1 MTKKLKNP
9 PPVDRLRTSGRSSL
23 GKIDPTAGRYGAGL
37 IPGVSLCSRGE
48 ALGHYSWID
57 AVMLA
62 QIVEQCNANP
72 KLIKSR
78 FAHPDM
84 CDDGTGKALGTI
96 ENASLRGDQAIGD
109 LHLYRTAHNAPDGDL
124 AGYVM
129 QLAAEDPSNFGLSI
143 VFEHDWEA
151 EELFEAENTQETELK
166 DDKGNVAAT
175 EVQFVSPDP
184 LNTENLPHARIKR
197 LWAADVVDDPAAN
210 PAGLFH
216 RKSDLLTDGT
226 ALLDYAIGRT
236 TTPPKLTTFSIAPE
250 RVREFLTR
258 YLAAA
263 GLSLHGKDQSM
274 KLKKL
279 DSENPDEDPKPEE
292 NPDDQ
297 PTDEK
302 PVDEKQT
309 DKPEENDGDPED
321 PNKDEEDD
329 PQEEDPKKDEPMS
342 AAQKLKKFV
351 ARFGAE
357 NGSKWT
363 IEGITY
369 TKALER
375 HCDQLTAQLADAD
388 ARLQALG
395 QSGTDPV
402 KFSHPPGQSKGTTKQ
417 PSDKLNEVCGEGL
430 ARIAA
435 AIRLPGSN

>member
-151 EELFEAENTQETELK
+151 EELFEAENTQETQLK

-184 LNTENLPHARIKR
+184 DCTVKRFANRPGLRISGYVSKVRELTDNFVDCVGIDSADLVDVFTNEIRPNSMQWLQDVAENADDDARIEYR
-197 LWAADVVDDPAAN
+197 
-210 PAGLFH
+210 
-216 RKSDLLTDGT
+216 GT
-226 ALLDYAIGRT
+226 SQYAEIS
-236 TTPPKLTTFSIAPE
+236 P
-250 RVREFLTR
+250 
-258 YLAAA
+258 
-263 GLSLHGKDQSM
+263 
-274 KLKKL
+274 
-279 DSENPDEDPKPEE
+279 DS
-292 NPDDQ
+292 
-297 PTDEK
+297 
-302 PVDEKQT
+302 VL
-309 DKPEENDGDPED
+309 GGILGFFGV
-321 PNKDEEDD
+321 
-329 PQEEDPKKDEPMS
+329 S
-342 AAQKLKKFV
+342 A
-351 ARFGAE
+351 
-357 NGSKWT
+357 
-363 IEGITY
+363 
-369 TKALER
+369 
-375 HCDQLTAQLADAD
+375 
-388 ARLQALG
+388 
-395 QSGTDPV
+395 
-402 KFSHPPGQSKGTTKQ
+402 
-417 PSDKLNEVCGEGL
+417 
-430 ARIAA
+430 
-435 AIRLPGSN
+435 